1 MKKLSQ
7 YLFII
12 LLSTMIFACS
22 DAPGN
27 NAPVLNTVDA
37 QSTLE
42 DTAKTLILFGT
53 YKEGSSLTYSATSS
67 TSNVTIS
74 VSGSTLTLTPAAN
87 WNGTATITAKVNN
100 GIVDSSAK
108 TFTLTV
114 SAVNDAPV
122 LASIS
127 AQTTNEDTAKTL
139 TLSGT
144 DVDAG
149 DTLTY
154 SATSSTTNVTIGV
167 SGTTLTLTPAS
178 NWDGTATIT
187 ATVNDGTVDS
197 SAQTFVLTVY
207 AFQSGDG
214 FNDKV
219 YLTVTSPDT
228 GRVWLDRNLG
238 ATQVCTSSTDSD
250 CYGYVYQWGRNDDG
264 HEIRT
269 SSTTTTLA
277 STITPGTDTF
287 IISTDP
293 NNDWTTADSLGSS
306 RTSAWIDAGVNDVC
320 PAGYSV
326 PTEAELTADSTEAT
340 TTDITDAATAYSS
353 FLKLPVGGDRVAE
366 TGNMARVD
374 SFGWLW
380 TRSILD
386 SEARVLGYNAG
397 IATFVDTDKGISLSV
412 RCIKDL

>member
-1 MKKLSQ
+1 
-7 YLFII
+7 
-12 LLSTMIFACS
+12 MIFACS
-22 DAPGN
+22 DVSRSKV
-27 NAPVLNTVDA
+27 PVLNAVDA

-42 DTAKTLILFGT
+42 DTAKTLTLLGT
-53 YKEGSSLTYSATSS
+53 YSVWDTEGSSLTYSATSS
-67 TSNVTIS
+67 TSNVVVSI
-74 VSGSTLTLTPAAN
+74 SGSTLTLTPAAN
-87 WNGTATITAKVNN
+87 WDGTATITAKVNN
-100 GIVDSSAK
+100 GITDS
-108 TFTLTV
+108 V
-114 SAVNDAPV
+114 
-122 LASIS
+122 
-127 AQTTNEDTAKTL
+127 
-139 TLSGT
+139 
-144 DVDAG
+144 
-149 DTLTY
+149 
-154 SATSSTTNVTIGV
+154 
-167 SGTTLTLTPAS
+167 
-178 NWDGTATIT
+178 
-187 ATVNDGTVDS
+187 
-197 SAQTFVLTVY
+197 AQTFVLTVY

-214 FNDKV
+214 FNGKV

-264 HEIRT
+264 HESR
-269 SSTTTTLA
+269 SSAVTTTLA

-320 PAGYSV
+320 PTGYSV
-326 PTEAELTADSTEAT
+326 PTEAELTADTTEAT

-386 SEARVLGYNAG
+386 EARALGYNAG